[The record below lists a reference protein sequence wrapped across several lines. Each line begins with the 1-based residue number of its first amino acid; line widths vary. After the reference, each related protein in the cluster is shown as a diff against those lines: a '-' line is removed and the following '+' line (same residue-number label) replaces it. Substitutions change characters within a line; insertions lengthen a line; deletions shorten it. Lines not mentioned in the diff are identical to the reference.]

1 MARKPFKPTINGE
14 KTVNITDLLHL
25 TLEIDP
31 KHICLNITTITD
43 IYNLCF
49 IEYEDPYKIG
59 AYITGDDGRERFI
72 IINKEQIVAIQVI
85 YEQDLKLKPNNN
97 EDIMVV

>member
-1 MARKPFKPTINGE
+1 M
-14 KTVNITDLLHL
+14 NITDLLRL

-49 IEYEDPYKIG
+49 IEYEDEDKLG
-59 AYITGDDGRERFI
+59 VYITGDDGRERYL
-72 IINKEQIVAIQVI
+72 IINKAQIVSLQVV
-85 YEQDLKLKPNNN
+85 YEQDIKLNNHHN
-97 EDIMVV
+97 DTDIMVI